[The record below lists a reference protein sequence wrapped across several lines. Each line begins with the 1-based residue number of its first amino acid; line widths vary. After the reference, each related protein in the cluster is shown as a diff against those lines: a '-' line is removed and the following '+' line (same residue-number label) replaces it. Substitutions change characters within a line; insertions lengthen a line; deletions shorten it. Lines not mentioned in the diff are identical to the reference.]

1 MPVLSRNYSARV
13 TVQRTCRLAVVL
25 VVAFMTG
32 SLVQAQAPDDAVVL
46 DRKLIAGAKTGSE
59 IVINLTYLSDV
70 IGPRLTGS
78 AALKRAN
85 EWAASKMK
93 EYGLVNVRQEAWTM
107 PEGWQRGT
115 ATGRI
120 LEPDNG
126 RSLSLASLGWHP
138 GTNGKVQGDVVILK
152 ARKAT
157 DLAAY
162 KGKLKG
168 AIVLDGS
175 PRPLIALA
183 DADKPG
189 ARPGSGVAPE
199 RVPRLTPEEAAA
211 FARER
216 REFLHHE
223 GVIAVLLDSGKHHGL
238 LVTSGGWTGT
248 DRPSASNRLPTLFV
262 AHEHYALLYRLASRP
277 ALARTRVELEVS
289 NKFVPGPLVVHNT
302 IGEIRGKE
310 KPDEF
315 VVIGAPLDSWDLGQ
329 GTLDNGTGTAV
340 VLETARLLARC
351 GTAPKRTIRFVLF
364 TGEEQGLHGS
374 KAYIAKHKDELP
386 NTSACIVHDT
396 GTGKVIGLGWF
407 GRPAL
412 KPILEAELATL
423 KEIGFTQPHARGFG
437 GSDHAPFDRAGVPGA
452 HALQEIAGY
461 RFAHHTQADT
471 LEMVRQDDL
480 VQGAQ
485 VLAVSAMRIANL
497 PKLLPREKR

>member
-1 MPVLSRNYSARV
+1 MMRIHSRNLLAVGVKNALLAAVLAV
-13 TVQRTCRLAVVL
+13 TVV
-25 VVAFMTG
+25 G
-32 SLVQAQAPDDAVVL
+32 SPVRAEAPADAVAL
-46 DRKLIAGAKTGSE
+46 DRKLLVEARKGSE
-59 IVINLTYLSDV
+59 ILANLTYLSDV

-78 AALKRAN
+78 AALQRASA
-85 EWAASKMK
+85 WAANRMK
-93 EYGLVNVRQEAWTM
+93 AYGLVHVHQEAWTM

-126 RSLSLASLGWHP
+126 RALSLSSMGWHP
-138 GTNGKVQGDVVILK
+138 GTNGTVQGDVVILEAK
-152 ARKAT
+152 KSA
-157 DLAAY
+157 DLAVW

-168 AIVLDGS
+168 AIVLDGA
-175 PRPLIALA
+175 PRSLIALA

-189 ARPGSGVAPE
+189 ARPGTGVATE
-199 RVPRLTPEEAAA
+199 RGPRVTPEEAAA
-211 FARER
+211 FVRER
-216 REFLHHE
+216 REFLHRE
-223 GVIAVLLDSGKHHGL
+223 GVVAVLVDAGKHHGL
-238 LVTSGGWTGT
+238 LVTTGGWTGT
-248 DRPSASNRLPTLFV
+248 DRPSASNRLPSLFV
-262 AHEHYALLYRLASRP
+262 AHEHYALLYRLARRAAP
-277 ALARTRVELEVS
+277 ARTRVELEVS

-302 IGEIRGKE
+302 LGEIRGKE

-315 VVIGAPLDSWDLGQ
+315 VVIGAHLDSWDLGQ

-374 KAYIAKHKDELP
+374 KVYVTKHKGELSR
-386 NTSACIVHDT
+386 TSACIVHDT

-423 KEIGFTQPHARGFG
+423 KEVGVTQPHARGFG
-437 GSDHAPFDRAGVPGA
+437 GSDHVPFDRAGVPGA
-452 HALQEIAGY
+452 HCLQEIAGY

-471 LEMVRQDDL
+471 LEMVREGDL
-480 VQGAQ
+480 IQGAQ
-485 VLAVSAMRIANL
+485 VMAVSAMRIANL
-497 PKLLPREKR
+497 PKLLPRDKR